1 MVLQMHQVL
10 NRKAREYCVSQNGFQ
25 GQLQKP
31 DHDVHLT
38 ESTKAF
44 EEELY
49 QMRLRG
55 ELS

>member
-44 EEELY
+44 EGELY